1 MLQRRLIVLAAICF
15 VASVLLLNVG
25 GWRARILARL
35 LRVENWPIV
44 VSPPPHFRLRAPQG
58 FKVSVFAK
66 GFNQPRWL
74 AVAPNGDV
82 FLADSAAGQVV
93 VIDDRQRH
101 EGDALHDVFA
111 DRLNLPF
118 GRGTHSCRCRHGREE
133 YHGDAR
139 F

>member
-15 VASVLLLNVG
+15 VASVFLLNVG

-44 VSPPPHFRLRAPQG
+44 VSPPPHFRPRVPQG

-82 FLADSAAGQVV
+82 FVADSAAGRI
-93 VIDDRQRH
+93 VIVPGPAKPAEAHR
-101 EGDALHDVFA
+101 VFA
-111 DRLNLPF
+111 DHLTL
-118 GRGTHSCRCRHGREE
+118 
-133 YHGDAR
+133 
-139 F
+139 